1 MKTLQY
7 LPFALLFLFTGASA
21 QTPAEDEM
29 YRSVISIEGKTR
41 TGRADFIRNQLRK
54 MGIGYFTVPFEYF
67 AYRATDTLDLS
78 GESIVVR
85 IGSGSKRIVVGAHYD
100 AWQGS
105 QGANDNGSG
114 VAVVLELVKT
124 LRSQTW
130 KCTIDFC
137 FFDQEEKGLLGSQFY
152 IQKVLDRKNH
162 YGMINLDV
170 VGTGEELFVGPVGGG
185 DDEFLMPLVRQ
196 ASHQTKFPYQERR
209 FYPSSDHQAFANGR
223 LENIS
228 ISVVPK
234 GDSELLSRMAKAGG
248 RIDPKN
254 PPQVMKVMHTPDDRS
269 DQVKPEALKMAYEFT
284 KTLLQLINDSIK

>member
-1 MKTLQY
+1 MKTLRH
-7 LPFALLFLFTGASA
+7 LPMVLLFVFTSASA
-21 QTPAEDEM
+21 QMPVEDAM
-29 YRSVISIEGKTR
+29 YGSVISIEGKSHA
-41 TGRADFIRNQLRK
+41 GRADFIKNQLKK
-54 MGIGYFTVPFEYF
+54 MDIGYFTVPFEYF
-67 AYRATDTLDLS
+67 TYRVKDTVDLS
-78 GESIVVR
+78 GENIVVR
-85 IGSGSKRIVVGAHYD
+85 IGSGPKRIVVGAHLD
-100 AWQGS
+100 AWES
-105 QGANDNGSG
+105 SPGANDNGAG

-124 LRSQTW
+124 LRSQAW

-185 DDEFLMPLVRQ
+185 DDDFLMPLVRK
-196 ASHQTKFPYQERR
+196 AARQTKYAYQERA
-209 FYPSSDHQAFANGR
+209 FYPSSDHEAFVNAR

-228 ISVVPK
+228 VSVVPK
-234 GDSELLSRMAKAGG
+234 GDAERLHKMVRGGG

-269 DQVKPEALKMAYEFT
+269 DQVKPEALKMSYEFT
-284 KTLLQLINDSIK
+284 KTLLQLINDSIR